1 MNAFDPNGRILM
13 SNWQDEYKR
22 KSVSADEAVKCIKS
36 GDVVAIPID
45 TAAKALSQA
54 LIGRQHEVENIRLL
68 VRSSGANL
76 GWDDNDYKP
85 NIEVIADTQA
95 GGTSEALNEKKIDF
109 MPFLTSFRFKGH
121 REGNLRHATLP
132 IDVAMIV
139 VSPPDERGYCSFG
152 TYLSNKKDYALM
164 AKKVLAE
171 VSEEPFMMV
180 KSNGDNYIHVS
191 QIDYFVPH
199 IQASQKKLFSNS
211 TPSKDEQS
219 VADHVSTLIKDG
231 DTIHLGPG
239 LVTSSIPLLGAL
251 DRRKD
256 LGCHSTLILPG
267 IFKLI
272 KEGIINGKRKNID
285 TGKAVSNGLAGK
297 NWSEEDLNFFD
308 RNPIFEVRTMEYVN
322 DMRVI
327 ASQNQMVSIN
337 GILAIDLEGQIAM
350 DSVGY
355 RMYTGPGGGVD
366 FLMAAM
372 MSKEGCSIS
381 VLRSTAKRGT
391 ISRIVPVLEEGTI
404 VSIPRT
410 FADRV
415 VTEYGVANLFGKTR
429 RQRAQELIA
438 IAHPDFR
445 SELKKQAAKMFG

>member
-1 MNAFDPNGRILM
+1 M
-13 SNWQDEYKR
+13 SDWQEEYKR
-22 KSVSADEAVKCIKS
+22 KSVSADEAVKCIQS
-36 GDVVAIPID
+36 GEVVAIPID

-54 LIGRQHEVENIRLL
+54 LIRRRHEVENVRLL
-68 VRSSGANL
+68 VRSPGADL
-76 GWDDNDYKP
+76 GWYDEDYKP

-95 GGTSEALNEKKIDF
+95 GGASAALNQKKIDF
-109 MPFLTSFRFKGH
+109 LPFLSSFRFKGYQ
-121 REGNLRHATLP
+121 EEDPRHTTLP

-139 VSPPDERGYCSFG
+139 VSPPDKRGYCSFG
-152 TYLSNKKDYALM
+152 TYLSNKKDYAM
-164 AKKVLAE
+164 TAKKVLAE

-180 KSNGDNYIHVS
+180 RSAGDNYIHVS

-199 IQASQKKLFSNS
+199 IPAPQKQLFSS
-211 TPSKDEQS
+211 SPPKKDEQS
-219 VADHVSTLIKDG
+219 VADHVSTLIRDG
-231 DTIHLGPG
+231 DTLHLGPG

-251 DRRKD
+251 DERQD
-256 LGCHSTLILPG
+256 LGCHGTIILPG

-272 KEGIINGKRKNID
+272 KEGVINGKRKNID

-297 NWSEEDLNFFD
+297 NWSEDDLTFFD
-308 RNPIFEVRTMEYVN
+308 GNPMFEVRTMNYVN
-322 DMRVI
+322 DMQVI
-327 ASQNQMVSIN
+327 ASQNQMVAIN
-337 GILAIDLEGQIAM
+337 GILAIDLFGQIAM

-355 RMYTGPGGGVD
+355 RMFTGPGGGVD

-372 MSKEGCSIS
+372 MSKGGCSIS
-381 VLRSTAKRGT
+381 VLRSTASRGA
-391 ISRIVPVLEEGTI
+391 ISRIVPVLAEGTI

-445 SELKKQAAKMFG
+445 PELKKQAEKLFG

>member
-1 MNAFDPNGRILM
+1 M
-13 SNWQDEYKR
+13 SDWQEEYKR
-22 KSVSADEAVKCIKS
+22 KSVSADEAVKCILS
-36 GDVVAIPID
+36 GEVVAIPID

-54 LIGRQHEVENIRLL
+54 LIDRRHEVENVRLL
-68 VRSSGANL
+68 VRSSGADL
-76 GWDDNDYKP
+76 GWYDEDYKP

-95 GGTSEALNEKKIDF
+95 GGASAALNEKKIDF
-109 MPFLTSFRFKGH
+109 IPFLTSFRFKGYQ
-121 REGNLRHATLP
+121 EENPRHATLP

-139 VSPPDERGYCSFG
+139 VSPPDKRGYCSFG
-152 TYLSNKKDYALM
+152 TYLSNKKDYAVT

-180 KSNGDNYIHVS
+180 RPPGDNYIHVS
-191 QIDYFVPH
+191 QIDCFVPH
-199 IQASQKKLFSNS
+199 IPAPQKQLFSS
-211 TPSKDEQS
+211 SPPTKDEQS
-219 VADHVSTLIKDG
+219 VADHVSTLIRDG
-231 DTIHLGPG
+231 DTLHLGPG

-251 DRRKD
+251 DERQD
-256 LGCHSTLILPG
+256 LGCHGTIILPG

-272 KEGIINGKRKNID
+272 KEGVINGKRKNID

-297 NWSEEDLNFFD
+297 NWSEDDLTFFD
-308 RNPIFEVRTMEYVN
+308 GNPMFEVRTMEYVN

-327 ASQNQMVSIN
+327 ASQNQMVAIN
-337 GILAIDLEGQIAM
+337 GILAIDLVGQIAM

-355 RMYTGPGGGVD
+355 RMFTGPGGGVD

-381 VLRSTAKRGT
+381 VLRSTASRGKV
-391 ISRIVPVLEEGTI
+391 SRIVPVLEEGTI

-415 VTEYGVANLFGKTR
+415 VTEYGIANLFGKTR

-445 SELKKQAAKMFG
+445 PELKKQAEKLFG